1 VKVWEEYAPKGLTI
15 LALSDEASGTV
26 EKHIEEHGMTYP
38 IGTGA
43 QSGGAYGVS
52 GIPAAFLIDHTGTI
66 IWQGHPGG
74 GGWEGMLD
82 GALENAALL
91 SDQWEIPSPPA
102 LLKKAAA
109 LAGKGEMGKAWRESE
124 NLLKRFVEDPLKLAE
139 VRTFQENFGVRVK
152 AQNDY
157 IATFGGDGRYQEAA
171 DYVGDRIK
179 VYKGSPAA
187 DAWTAMLKTWGKDPE
202 IKSLMK
208 LDKKRLGALEKAF
221 AGDADKAKKTLRDL
235 MKKSQGTA
243 IAATMEEAYNLVS
256 SL

>member
-1 VKVWEEYAPKGLTI
+1 MKVWEEYAPKGLTI

-26 EKHIEEHGMTYP
+26 EKHMEEHGMTYP

-43 QSGGAYGVS
+43 KGSRAFGVK

-66 IWQGHPGG
+66 VWQGHPGNA
-74 GGWEGMLD
+74 GWEDMLD
-82 GALENAALL
+82 GALEKAALMA
-91 SDQWEIPSPPA
+91 DQWTIPSPPA
-102 LLKKAAA
+102 VLKKAAA
-109 LAGKGEMGKAWRESE
+109 LAQKGEMGKAWKESE

-157 IATFGGDGRYQEAA
+157 IATFGGDGCYQEAA
-171 DYVGDRIK
+171 NYVGDRIK

-187 DAWTAMLKTWGKDPE
+187 DEWTAMLKTWSKDAE

-208 LDKKRLGALEKAF
+208 LDKKRLDAMEKAF
-221 AGDADKAKKTLRDL
+221 AGDADKAKKSLRAL
-235 MKKSQGTA
+235 MKKAKGTR
-243 IAATMEEAYNLVS
+243 IEAAMEKAYDLVS
-256 SL
+256 GL